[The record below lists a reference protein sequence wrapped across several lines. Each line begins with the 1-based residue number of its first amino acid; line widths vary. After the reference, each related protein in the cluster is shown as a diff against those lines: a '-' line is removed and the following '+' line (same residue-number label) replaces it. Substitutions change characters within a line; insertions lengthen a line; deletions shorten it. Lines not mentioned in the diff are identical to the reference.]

1 MEDISIYPGH
11 EERLM
16 RLEQQVLTIHEKL
29 EKIERMLL
37 DFEKQVEPAITAQRI
52 RDEWDGLS

>member
-1 MEDISIYPGH
+1 MSNYPDH

-29 EKIERMLL
+29 KEIERMLQ
-37 DFEKQVEPAITAQRI
+37 DFEKRVEPTITAQRI